1 MLFLFVVALS
11 TTVSTAFVSPPPSF
25 LSLPSDIIRIKA
37 NPIVRSNNN
46 INNIFRLYAS
56 TAPSKNAISMID
68 TWKLMPDGR
77 IKGVISPDGDNV
89 LTSPLKNLNG
99 LRETATIQTV
109 SGSRYLLGT
118 PDTTPTDNK
127 LSAYQLGVP
136 REILGGGGGGEEANN
151 KYAATL
157 PLISTP
163 TTSQDRVL
171 QNYLANRERA
181 TVPLSSSGRTDPT
194 GISKKK
200 NDLLTVRSLCCVYVM
215 IKTMNTGRLNQING
229 HI

>member
-127 LSAYQLGVP
+127 LSAYQLGFS
-136 REILGGGGGGEEANN
+136 REILGGGGGEEANN